1 MKALL
6 VSLISYSVLFVFALC
21 GTGEKFSASEQTP
34 NSFDSFDFSKV
45 ENKNAATEFLKSLN
59 TEQRK
64 KTLMPIDDKSR
75 ERWHYL
81 PSTMFDRGG
90 IPLKELNEKQKNL
103 AFKLLEDH
111 LSKTGYEKVRQIITL
126 EEVLAEL
133 SGNSS
138 MRDPEKYSVAIY
150 GNPATEKLW
159 AWSFEGHHIS
169 LNFTITDKK
178 VSVVPRFLGAN
189 PATIQTG
196 KRKGERTLAEEA
208 DLGMELINSLN
219 HEQKQKT
226 IIQDS
231 TFYDIVTRNK
241 SEVSPFDAFGIKMKE
256 LNETQKANLQK
267 LIGVYLSV
275 MPKELATK
283 RLENLKKE
291 DFSEIQ
297 FGWAGATEKG
307 KPHYYRIQGKSFLIE
322 FDNSQNSGNH
332 IHTVWRDFNGDFGR
346 DLIKEHYKNSN
357 HHK

>member
-1 MKALL
+1 MKTLL
-6 VSLISYSVLFVFALC
+6 ITIILSFAVFVFALC
-21 GTGEKFSASEQTP
+21 GAGEKFSAFEKESSSP
-34 NSFDSFDFSKV
+34 NSFDFSKGDD
-45 ENKNAATEFLKSLN
+45 KNSATAFLKSLSP
-59 TEQRK
+59 EQRK
-64 KTLMPIDDKSR
+64 KALMKIDNNSR

-90 IPLKELNEKQKNL
+90 IPLKELNEKQKGL
-103 AFKLLEDH
+103 AFKFLEDH

-126 EEVLAEL
+126 EEILAEI

-150 GNPATEKLW
+150 GNPATDKLW

-169 LNFTITDKK
+169 LNFTIADKK

-196 KRKGERTLAEEA
+196 KRKGERTLAQEA
-208 DLGMELINSLN
+208 DLGMELVNSLN
-219 HEQKQKT
+219 SWQKQKA
-226 IIQDS
+226 IIQNS

-241 SEVSPFDAFGIKMKE
+241 SEVSPFDSFGIKMKD
-256 LNETQKANLQK
+256 LDETQKANLQK
-267 LIGVYLSV
+267 LIGVYLSI
-275 MPKELATK
+275 MPKELAEK
-283 RLENLKKE
+283 RLEKLKKE

-307 KPHYYRIQGKSFLIE
+307 KPYYYRIQGKSFLIE